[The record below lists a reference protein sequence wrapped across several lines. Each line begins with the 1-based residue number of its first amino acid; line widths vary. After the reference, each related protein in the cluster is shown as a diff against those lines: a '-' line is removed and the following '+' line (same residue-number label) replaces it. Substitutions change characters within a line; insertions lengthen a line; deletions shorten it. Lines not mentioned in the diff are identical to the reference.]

1 MNCLFIETV
10 GVINEDACDVAQ
22 MWLIACKMF
31 KMYECN
37 VLKGATCNYKNFR
50 YILETTQSWFDSLQ
64 RKRSF
69 FNY

>member
-1 MNCLFIETV
+1 MNCLFIEIV

-37 VLKGATCNYKNFR
+37 VLKVQLVIIKTLDTF
-50 YILETTQSWFDSLQ
+50 
-64 RKRSF
+64 
-69 FNY
+69 